1 MTIDEFLYRSAD
13 ALRNG
18 DYLLPEV
25 VLPAIDDGRD
35 SLEELGEKLESDPSP
50 PGLEGLDEALMEAYN
65 LFADALDLLEVAVEE
80 DIPELSAEILS
91 RTQDARETL
100 REVRRQ
106 AENHNT
112 ALQEETGMRG

>member
-35 SLEELGEKLESDPSP
+35 SLEELGEKLENNPSP
-50 PGLEGLDEALMEAYN
+50 PGLEGLDDAMMEAYN
-65 LFADALDLLEVAVEE
+65 LFAEALDLLELAVEE

-91 RTQDARETL
+91 RTQDAREML

-106 AENHNT
+106 AESHNS